1 MEQII
6 KEFDSDILHP
16 EIFVPYSTSSS
27 EFMLGPC
34 FKDGFPSELESFYPL
49 AEGEK
54 LLLHTLQPGWQEK
67 NTWKSWPTATE
78 GWIRWV
84 DRMEKVKG
92 DTWRTADIYDTIQLS
107 KVNIPCDPDLLYAAL
122 CFWSTSGNAFH
133 FNFGMMSPTVF
144 DISALTG
151 IRPHGEA
158 ISSVLDIQSPKR
170 EKSKKIYYEK
180 FIKVNTQREDVTEE
194 EHLVFLN
201 MWLCKFVFCIGSS
214 MVAKEYNNLA
224 IALASGRK
232 VALAP
237 FILSH
242 LYRGC
247 RSLVTRG
254 FAPAGGPFWIL
265 QLWLQSYFPQYRP
278 FPYDTQNCMTLGI
291 ALAQGKLKQNS
302 FRECFKFFYSCSSI
316 SPNQFTPYSP
326 GWLQLAEHIPSN
338 KLALDDIWS
347 NFLIPRDLQ
356 YGLAIGNSSVGKAGV
371 EYYSPNQFARQFGL
385 TQTVPLP
392 PHQSVNA
399 SPLERIV
406 FNSESGIREVDSKF
420 DQLKRNFSV
429 VEFHPNPKCT
439 PSFES
444 WWSTYISKTRT
455 ESVEQILDRIIGE
468 EAIKKRRNKGQE
480 KDKRPSKNAKR
491 ELVLPNIEHSHGV
504 PGSSHSSVNRHEKS
518 VDDENVA
525 HVSSDVKSPAAQYSA
540 EVLDKAKAEVQ
551 KLLMMPLQ
559 QVLLPENYSSL
570 EAALPIYAESP
581 DLLVEKA
588 RNLEELRRNLPSLLA
603 NFQEAKKQKDEYYKE
618 SARKVMLVDDIIRKQ
633 ELHTELKDLVVGI
646 DASIPNLKEIEA
658 LEMNLT
664 TEISHLEAKLE
675 ELRIEFPASKKD
687 VADSLATQAE
697 TRWADYKR
705 KICV

>member
-16 EIFVPYSTSSS
+16 ERLCSLLYKFFGVYARPVLQGWISFGARVILSPSRRGKATSTHTATW
-27 EFMLGPC
+27 
-34 FKDGFPSELESFYPL
+34 L
-49 AEGEK
+49 AGK
-54 LLLHTLQPGWQEK
+54 
-67 NTWKSWPTATE
+67 KSWPTATE

-92 DTWRTADIYDTIQLS
+92 ETWRTADIYDTIQLS

-180 FIKVNTQREDVTEE
+180 FIKVNTQREDITEE
-194 EHLVFLN
+194 EHLAFLN

-232 VALAP
+232 VSLAP

-247 RSLVTRG
+247 RNLVTRG
-254 FAPAGGPFWIL
+254 FDPL
-265 QLWLQSYFPQYRP
+265 
-278 FPYDTQNCMTLGI
+278 PYDTQNCTTLGI
-291 ALAQGKLKQNS
+291 ALAKGKLKQNS

-316 SPNQFTPYSP
+316 SPSQFTPYSP
-326 GWLQLAEHIPSN
+326 GWLKLAVHIPSS

-347 NFLIPRDLQ
+347 SFLIPRDLQ

-371 EYYSPNQFARQFGL
+371 EYYSSNQFAPQFGL

-392 PHQSVNA
+392 PHWSLNA
-399 SPLERIV
+399 SPLEKIV
-406 FNSESGIREVDSKF
+406 FNSESGIREVDLKF

-455 ESVEQILDRIIGE
+455 ESAEQILDRIIGE
-468 EAIKKRRNKGQE
+468 EAIKKRRNKGI
-480 KDKRPSKNAKR
+480 KNAKR
-491 ELVLPNIEHSHGV
+491 ELVLPVSYILEAKI
-504 PGSSHSSVNRHEKS
+504 HSSVNRNEKS
-518 VDDENVA
+518 VTDE
-525 HVSSDVKSPAAQYSA
+525 
-540 EVLDKAKAEVQ
+540 
-551 KLLMMPLQ
+551 KLLMMPLE

-570 EAALPIYAESP
+570 EGALPIYTESP
-581 DLLVEKA
+581 DLSVEKS

-618 SARKVMLVDDIIRKQ
+618 SARKVMLVDDIIKKQ
-633 ELHTELKDLVVGI
+633 ELHNELKDLVVGI
-646 DASIPNLKEIEA
+646 DVFIPNLKEIEA

-675 ELRIEFPASKKD
+675 ELRAELPASKKD

-697 TRWADYKR
+697 TSWADYKH